1 MAKAPLWARSP
12 SNEGFYQY
20 PYKGKIGKEERKK
33 IPRVKFKFGFCK
45 NHAKLEFFYYN
56 NNFR

>member
-45 NHAKLEFFYYN
+45 NHAKLEFFLL
-56 NNFR
+56 